1 MTTTLAKLE
10 HGITSG
16 ALATLPMT
24 AVMFAAQKLGL
35 IGKLPPAKITDNLLA
50 RGGVPATRTERRA
63 LTTVAHL
70 GFGAG
75 CGALYSLL
83 RPGRPSPARAAL
95 EGVGF
100 ATAVWGASYAGWI
113 PALGIMPRPDDDRKD
128 RQITMVVAHWV
139 FGAVLGAVVA
149 ARRH

>member
-1 MTTTLAKLE
+1 MTRTLAKLE

-35 IGKLPPAKITDNLLA
+35 LGKMPPAKITDDMLA

-63 LTTVAHL
+63 LTTLMHL

-83 RPGRPSPARAAL
+83 RPGRPSPGRAAV
-95 EGVGF
+95 EGAAF

-113 PALGIMPRPDDDRKD
+113 PALGILPPPGDDRKD
-128 RQITMVVAHWV
+128 RQVTMVVAHWV
-139 FGAVLGAVVA
+139 FGAVLGFVVA
-149 ARRH
+149 ARRR

>member
-1 MTTTLAKLE
+1 MTRTLAKLE
-10 HGITSG
+10 HGLTSG

-35 IGKLPPAKITDNLLA
+35 LGKMPPAKITEDMLA
-50 RGGVPATRTERRA
+50 RGGVTATRTERRA
-63 LTTVAHL
+63 LTTLMHL

-83 RPGRPSPARAAL
+83 RPGRPSPARAAV
-95 EGVGF
+95 EGAAF

-113 PALGIMPRPDDDRKD
+113 PALGILPPPEDDRKD
-128 RQITMVVAHWV
+128 RQVTMVVAHWV
-139 FGAVLGAVVA
+139 FGAVLGFVVA
-149 ARRH
+149 ARRR